1 MLHRGRTVK
10 EKRGTGGGRQV
21 GARAYHGRMRLARLA
36 PVLLSPAVALAQWP
50 TTSSPNLPI
59 GDFANEQVVNKI
71 AAAADGS
78 CYVGWFDSRNGG
90 YEVRLQRFDAA
101 GVEQWQHG
109 GILVSANPQSTS
121 LVDWDLL
128 ADRFGHCV
136 LTFTDTR
143 AGGDLDV
150 YAYRVTPAGTQAWGA
165 NGVALSNNADYEANP
180 RVCEAGD
187 GDFVFVWPNSVTR
200 TIQMQRLD
208 LAGAPRFPG
217 DGVAIPGDTGQSPAW
232 ARVVAASPLDGSVVV
247 SWVRAT
253 AFSAA
258 KHLHTQK
265 FDALGQPLWN
275 GGVRLPVFDQ
285 VSLPIAF
292 EPRIQSDG
300 QGGAIYGW
308 HFAVGSAF
316 SARVQRVNA
325 AGVELFP
332 HNGVDVSTNANSK
345 FDPAIVWQP
354 ATQDILVAWNE
365 RNTGQTT
372 WGISAQKIDALGA
385 RQWGATGVT
394 LLPIDTV
401 VKFAPVAAR
410 VADGM
415 AVAVL
420 VENLGLLQKSVQLFG
435 VDAAGGQRHP
445 NVVASSFA
453 SDKLR
458 LVLATTPSGASLL
471 AWTDNRAGGG
481 DVYGAA
487 VDAAGNLGVTLA
499 TTTALGCASPANSL
513 AASGRPALGAT
524 IELAVN
530 NPLGSQAAGGTLA
543 FVFLGLGGVPLP
555 CGLPLPGFG
564 MSPGQPGELLID
576 TTLPYVG
583 LYAGVWTG
591 AGPVLFPYA
600 TPSAPSLL
608 GQSLFAQGLMVDL
621 LPAAIVPFAL
631 TNGLRLQL
639 GS

>member
-1 MLHRGRTVK
+1 M
-10 EKRGTGGGRQV
+10 
-21 GARAYHGRMRLARLA
+21 ARMRRLARLA
-36 PVLLSPAVALAQWP
+36 PVLLTPAVALAQWP
-50 TTSSPNLPI
+50 TASSPNLPI

-71 AAAADGS
+71 AATADGG

-101 GVEQWQHG
+101 GAEQWAHG

-165 NGVALSNNADYEANP
+165 NGVALSNNADFEANP

-200 TIQMQRLD
+200 TIQLQRLD
-208 LAGAPRFPG
+208 LAGTPRFPG
-217 DGVAIPGDTGQSPAW
+217 DGIAIPGDTGQSPAW
-232 ARVVAASPLDGSVVV
+232 ARPVAASPSDGSVVV

-253 AFSAA
+253 SFSAA
-258 KHLHTQK
+258 KHLHAQK
-265 FDALGQPLWN
+265 YDALGQPLWN

-285 VSLPIAF
+285 ASLPIAF
-292 EPRIQSDG
+292 DPRIQSDG
-300 QGGAIYGW
+300 QGGAIFAW

-325 AGVELFP
+325 AGVEVFP
-332 HNGVDVSTNANSK
+332 HNGVDVSTNTNSK

-365 RNTGQTT
+365 RNAGQTT

-401 VKFAPVAAR
+401 VKFAPVAGR
-410 VADGM
+410 VGDGM
-415 AVAVL
+415 AVSVL
-420 VENLGLLQKSVQLFG
+420 VENLGLLQDSVQLFG

-458 LVLATTPSGASLL
+458 LGLATTPSGASVL

-487 VDAAGNLGVTLA
+487 VDAAGNRGITLA
-499 TTTALGCASPANSL
+499 TATALGCASPANSL
-513 AASGRPALGAT
+513 TASGRPAFGAT
-524 IELAVN
+524 IQLAVD
-530 NPLGSQAAGGTLA
+530 NPIGSQAPGGTLA
-543 FVFLGLGGVPLP
+543 FVFLGIGGVPLP

-564 MSPGQPGELLID
+564 MVAGQPGELHLD
-576 TTLPYVG
+576 TNLPNVG
-583 LYAGVWTG
+583 LFAGVWLG
-591 AGPVLFPYA
+591 APVALAYV

-608 GQSLFAQGLMVDL
+608 GQSLYAQGLLVDL
-621 LPAAIVPFAL
+621 LPAAAVPFAL

>member
-1 MLHRGRTVK
+1 MV
-10 EKRGTGGGRQV
+10 
-21 GARAYHGRMRLARLA
+21 LAIRLA
-36 PVLLSPAVALAQWP
+36 PVLLPAIAVAQWP
-50 TTSSPNLPI
+50 TASSPNLPI

-71 AAAADGS
+71 KATPDGG
-78 CYVGWFDSRNGG
+78 CYVGWFDNRNGG
-90 YEVRLQRFDAA
+90 YAVWLQRFDAA

-109 GILVSANPQSTS
+109 GILVSNNPQSTS

-165 NGVALSNNADYEANP
+165 NGVALSNNADFEANP

-187 GDFVFVWPNSVTR
+187 GDFVFVWPNSGTR
-200 TIQMQRLD
+200 TIQLQRLD
-208 LAGAPRFPG
+208 VAGAPRFPG
-217 DGVAIPGDTGQSPAW
+217 DGIAIPGDTGQSPAW
-232 ARVVAASPLDGSVVV
+232 ARPVAASPTDGSVVV

-258 KHLHTQK
+258 KHLHAQK
-265 FDALGQPLWN
+265 YDALGQPLWN

-285 VSLPIAF
+285 TSLPIAF
-292 EPRIQSDG
+292 DPRIASDG
-300 QGGAIYGW
+300 QGGAIFAW
-308 HFAVGSAF
+308 HFF
-316 SARVQRVNA
+316 STSGFSVRVQRVNA
-325 AGVELFP
+325 AGIEVFP

-345 FDPAIVWQP
+345 FDPAIVWQS
-354 ATQDILVAWNE
+354 ATQAIQVAWNE
-365 RNTGQTT
+365 RNTAQTT
-372 WGISAQKIDALGA
+372 WGISAQSIDALGA
-385 RQWGATGVT
+385 RQWGANGVT

-410 VADGM
+410 VGDGF
-415 AVAVL
+415 AAAVL

-435 VDAAGGQRHP
+435 VDATGGLRHP

-458 LVLATTPSGASLL
+458 LGLASTPSGASLL

-513 AASGRPALGAT
+513 VASGRAAFGTT
-524 IELAVN
+524 IDLAVT
-530 NPLGSQAAGGTLA
+530 NPLGSQAANGTLA

-564 MSPGQPGELLID
+564 MSPGQAGELLID
-576 TTLPYVG
+576 TTLPYAG
-583 LYAGVWTG
+583 LFAGIWTG
-591 AGPVLFPYA
+591 VPVLLPYV
-600 TPSAPSLL
+600 TPFAPSLL
-608 GQSLFAQGLMVDL
+608 GQSLYAQGLLVDL
-621 LPAAIVPFAL
+621 MPATAVPFAL
-631 TNGLRLQL
+631 TNGQRLQL
-639 GS
+639 GY

>member
-1 MLHRGRTVK
+1 
-10 EKRGTGGGRQV
+10 
-21 GARAYHGRMRLARLA
+21 MRRPTCLA
-36 PVLLSPAVALAQWP
+36 PALFLVAAAPAQWP

-71 AAAADGS
+71 AATPDGG
-78 CYVGWFDSRNGG
+78 CYVGWFDNRNGG
-90 YEVRLQRFDAA
+90 YAVWLQRFDAA

-109 GILVSANPQSTS
+109 GILVSNNPQSTS
-121 LVDWDLL
+121 LIDWDLL
-128 ADRFGHCV
+128 GDRFGHCV

-165 NGVALSNNADYEANP
+165 NGVTLSNNVDFDGNP

-187 GDFVFVWPNSVTR
+187 GDFVFVWSNSGAR

-208 LAGAPRFPG
+208 VAGTPRFPG
-217 DGVAIPGDTGQSPAW
+217 DGVAIPGDTGQSPAF
-232 ARVVAASPLDGSVVV
+232 ARPVAASPLDGSVVV

-253 AFSAA
+253 SFSAA
-258 KHLHTQK
+258 KHLHAQK

-292 EPRIQSDG
+292 DPRIASDG
-300 QGGAIYGW
+300 QGGAIFAW

-316 SARVQRVNA
+316 SARVQRVTA
-325 AGVELFP
+325 AGVEVFP

-354 ATQDILVAWNE
+354 ATQSIQVAWNE
-365 RNTGQTT
+365 RNTAQTT
-372 WGISAQKIDALGA
+372 WGLAAQSIDAVGN
-385 RQWGATGVT
+385 RQWGATGVS

-410 VADGM
+410 VGDGM

-420 VENLGLLQKSVQLFG
+420 VEDLGLLRKSVRVFG
-435 VDAAGGQRHP
+435 VDAAGGQRHAP
-445 NVVASSFA
+445 AIASSFS

-458 LVLATTPSGASLL
+458 LGVASTASGTSLL
-471 AWTDNRAGGG
+471 AWTDQRSGAA

-487 VDAAGNLGVTLA
+487 VDVAGNLGVTLA
-499 TTTALGCASPANSL
+499 TATVLGCASPANSL
-513 AASGRPALGAT
+513 IASGRPALGAT
-524 IELAVN
+524 IVLGASN
-530 NPLGSQAAGGTLA
+530 TLGSQGAGSTLA
-543 FVFLGLGGVPLP
+543 FVYLGGGPAPGGP
-555 CGLPLPGFG
+555 CGLALPGFG
-564 MSPGQPGELLID
+564 MAPGQPGELLLD
-576 TTLPYVG
+576 PGLPNIG
-583 LYAGVWTG
+583 LFAGVWTG
-591 AGPVLFPYA
+591 PGSTALPF
-600 TPSAPSLL
+600 TAPLQASLL
-608 GQSLFAQGLMVDL
+608 GLDVFAQGLLVDL
-621 LPAAIVPFAL
+621 APATSVPFAL
-631 TNGLRLQL
+631 TNGLRLRL